1 MATVTSGPAPTGTQA
16 TASAGAEASW
26 SDVRLLACVAAA
38 DLVFAAGVVA
48 PYLTRADQPTTTV
61 DAWLGYPAL
70 ASLLVLPM
78 VAVAAGAM
86 AATRLG
92 RAGGRRRLA
101 VATLLLAVAGF
112 AAYVSPVGIAAV
124 RWFLD

>member
-1 MATVTSGPAPTGTQA
+1 MATVTSGPASTGEA
-16 TASAGAEASW
+16 TASAGVGASW
-26 SDVRLLACVAAA
+26 SDVRLLAYVAAA
-38 DLVFAAGVVA
+38 DLVFAAGIVV
-48 PYLTRADQPTTTV
+48 PYLTRADHPTTTV

-70 ASLLVLPM
+70 TSLLVLPLLA
-78 VAVAAGAM
+78 VAVGAA

-101 VATLLLAVAGF
+101 VVTLLLAVAGF
-112 AAYVSPVGIAAV
+112 AAYVSPVGVAAT